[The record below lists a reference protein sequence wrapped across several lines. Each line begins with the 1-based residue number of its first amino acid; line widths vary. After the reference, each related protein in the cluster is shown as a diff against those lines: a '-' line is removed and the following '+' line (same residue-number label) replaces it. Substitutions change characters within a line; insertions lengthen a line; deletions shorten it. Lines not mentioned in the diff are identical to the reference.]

1 MNQKLDMFNERLLD
15 YKDILQNSFQ
25 NIISSHQLIQ
35 DVLDLTRKIQENLV
49 QKESFESQVKI
60 KSNLTSS
67 GVLDNMNLFHSLSE
81 QKKSQYLNG
90 LFHDWSNEM
99 NSNSTIN
106 SYSNQSSLKPLLFS
120 TVPGHDSQN
129 PGSQFMNMIE
139 AMNSYD
145 LLNAKKISLNYK
157 YFN

>member
-1 MNQKLDMFNERLLD
+1 MNQKLDIFNERLHD
-15 YKDILQNSFQ
+15 FKDIIQNSFQ

-35 DVLDLTRKIQENLV
+35 DVLDLTRKIQENFV
-49 QKESFESQVKI
+49 HKESFESQIKI
-60 KSNLTSS
+60 KSSFPSNGVFDNL
-67 GVLDNMNLFHSLSE
+67 NLFHPFSE
-81 QKKSQYLNG
+81 QKKLQYWNG
-90 LFHDWSNEM
+90 LFHEWSNEM
-99 NSNSTIN
+99 NTNSTNN

-129 PGSQFMNMIE
+129 LGSQFQNMIE
-139 AMNSYD
+139 AMNKND